1 MAVSNL
7 EFSMDDVRA
16 ALSYLDESD
25 MDLWV
30 RMGMAIKGEF
40 GESGFDIWDNWG
52 QGYSKYKAKEAQSRW
67 KSFKIAGARGTV
79 TIGSLF
85 HLAIEK
91 GFKPSQPDLSAEQK
105 AEFARQRE
113 IRQRER
119 EADIERE
126 EQETLRWYEVV
137 AETALRLVP
146 QLKPTGK
153 STYLGKKKVGAHNV
167 LFAPHSFVIR
177 TNENFTVDI
186 ISGRAAVQEFFANKT
201 DDDSFLFFKRGSIV
215 VPIQNADEQ
224 LINLQIIFNDG
235 QKKRYLKNGPK
246 SGGFLILG
254 DLSADKPI
262 VFCEGYATGET
273 VFMATGW
280 TVIVCFDAGNVP
292 VVAKFFA
299 NYTNIKICAGDDDW
313 ETALEPGKKNA
324 GLIAAQHGAIACA
337 GTWCT
342 PNFSGDAAGQT
353 DFNDLYIMEGL
364 AVVKQQL
371 EIARDNP
378 KPNFIFVTGDKNFLN
393 PDLADRRYTA
403 IFSPDEPP
411 DFGEIPLPDETEIPP
426 DTGSQGDSPAPSDP
440 EKPTIELLLQRY
452 CWAMPDG
459 KIWDSLRKK
468 IIKKIPFQISVGKE
482 LFKEWVE
489 HENRREVNL
498 EDVQKEISKAQ
509 ISGSGGLAQAIRR
522 YVYLNPS
529 STAWDNLTRQMVSL
543 GDLRYAIADC
553 FDQWLKHPERRD
565 LPKENL
571 VFDPT
576 QQVDPKTHI
585 NMFRGLPITPT
596 RNDDICRNIRHML
609 WCLCNKENQIFEW
622 ICKWLA
628 YPLQHVGAK
637 MQSSVL
643 MHSDVH
649 GSGKSYF
656 FDGVMRV
663 IYGDY
668 CRTFGQAELESQY
681 NDWISQ
687 TLFGVFEEVLSRS
700 QRYSHTGTLKQMITG
715 TKVRVNQKYM
725 QGWEESNHMN
735 CVFLSNEVQ
744 PLPVEPSDRRFLVIW
759 PESKLLDELKTGVDA
774 ELKKGGAAAFYDW
787 LLRVDTSGF
796 NAYSE
801 PPPTEAKQRLIDI
814 GRPAWEVFHDDWINA
829 RLDVPYCSCLVRDL
843 FKVYV
848 RWCNQ
853 RHENM
858 VSMNRFSG
866 YIASKERKR
875 PDLHYEHG
883 SLQGKGS
890 FFLIGKCPNGK
901 TQSEWLAGCVGEFD
915 RVNKKYDQED
925 Q

>member
-85 HLAIEK
+85 HLALEK
-91 GFKPSQPDLSAEQK
+91 GFTFSQPDLSAEQK
-105 AEFARQRE
+105 AEFAKQRE

-126 EQETLRWYEVV
+126 EKETLRWQSVIAQV
-137 AETALRLVP
+137 AGDLV
-146 QLKPTGK
+146 QHLKPTGT
-153 STYLGKKKVGAHNV
+153 SAYLGKKKVGAYGIY
-167 LFAPHSFVIR
+167 FAPHSFVIR
-177 TNENFTVDI
+177 TNENFTVDVFK
-186 ISGRAAVQEFFANKT
+186 GAAEVKEFFANKT
-201 DDDSFLFFKRGSIV
+201 NEDSFVFFKKGTIL
-215 VPIQNADEQ
+215 VPLYDLSNVIQ
-224 LINLQIIFNDG
+224 NLQIIFTDG
-235 QKKRYLKNGPK
+235 QSKRFLKEGRK
-246 SGGFLILG
+246 SGCFHVLG
-254 DLSADKPI
+254 KIDNQPI
-262 VFCEGYATGET
+262 IFCEGYATGASLHK
-273 VFMATGW
+273 ATDLP
-280 TVIVCFDAGNVP
+280 VVVCFDAGNLP
-292 VVAKFFA
+292 VVAQQFHDWPNK
-299 NYTNIKICAGDDDW
+299 KIIAGDNDW
-313 ETALEPGKKNA
+313 ETALDPAKKNT
-324 GLIAAQHGAIACA
+324 GVIKAQEAAIACG
-337 GTWCT
+337 GTWCV
-342 PNFSGDAAGQT
+342 PEFSVDAKGLS
-353 DFNDLYIMEGL
+353 DFNDLHIAEGL
-364 AVVKQQL
+364 KVIKSNIETA
-371 EIARDNP
+371 IAKP
-378 KPNFIFVTGDKNFLN
+378 KPNFIFATGDKNAIR
-393 PDLADRRYTA
+393 PDLEDRRYA
-403 IFSPDEPP
+403 SIFSPDTPP
-411 DFGEIPLPDETEIPP
+411 DFGEIPLHDESDVPANIE
-426 DTGSQGDSPAPSDP
+426 SQSESPSPSEP

-468 IIKKIPFQISVGKE
+468 IIKKIPFQISIGKE

-498 EDVQKEISKAQ
+498 EDVQNEISKAQ

-596 RNDDICRNIRHML
+596 RNDDNCRNIRHML

-787 LLRVDTSGF
+787 LLRVDTTGF

-814 GRPAWEVFHDDWINA
+814 GRPAWEVFHDDWLNG

-843 FKVYV
+843 FRVYV

-866 YIASKERKR
+866 YISSKERKR
-875 PDLHYEHG
+875 PDLHYEYG

-915 RVNKKYDQED
+915 RVTKKYDQEA